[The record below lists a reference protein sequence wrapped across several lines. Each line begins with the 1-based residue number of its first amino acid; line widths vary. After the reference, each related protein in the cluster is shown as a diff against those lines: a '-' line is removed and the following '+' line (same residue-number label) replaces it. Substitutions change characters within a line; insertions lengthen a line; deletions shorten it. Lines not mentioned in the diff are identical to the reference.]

1 MTCEFARQYF
11 KEPLMACQIFQ
22 WLIAGTDR
30 STLEHASIGIG
41 LLLVVDQAVRW
52 RKRRTTA
59 EQIVDDEC
67 SSIEPQATS
76 QQRRAA

>member
-1 MTCEFARQYF
+1 
-11 KEPLMACQIFQ
+11 MACQIFQ

-41 LLLVVDQAVRW
+41 FLLVVDQVVRW

-67 SSIEPQATS
+67 TIEPQATS
-76 QQRRAA
+76 QRRRAA